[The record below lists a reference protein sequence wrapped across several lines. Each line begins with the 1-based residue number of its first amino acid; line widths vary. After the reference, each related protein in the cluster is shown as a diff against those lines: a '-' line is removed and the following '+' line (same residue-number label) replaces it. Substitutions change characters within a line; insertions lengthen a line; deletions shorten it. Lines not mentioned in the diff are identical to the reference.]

1 MPVGRTQQGYSLP
14 LNDIHETLPLTI
26 LVVAG
31 IRNVLSPTQ
40 LIGFS
45 ILNPMLPIPAPNVHT
60 VCSFRRDV
68 IWQSNC

>member
-14 LNDIHETLPLTI
+14 LNDIYEPLPLTI

-40 LIGFS
+40 LMGFS
-45 ILNPMLPIPAPNVHT
+45 IPIPMLPIPAPNVR
-60 VCSFRRDV
+60 SFRRDV